1 MFFLSETV
9 QVSHN
14 IDMIL
19 VKNLK
24 TEYY

>member
-14 IDMIL
+14 IEMIL
-19 VKNLK
+19 VNNFK
-24 TEYY
+24 TEYD